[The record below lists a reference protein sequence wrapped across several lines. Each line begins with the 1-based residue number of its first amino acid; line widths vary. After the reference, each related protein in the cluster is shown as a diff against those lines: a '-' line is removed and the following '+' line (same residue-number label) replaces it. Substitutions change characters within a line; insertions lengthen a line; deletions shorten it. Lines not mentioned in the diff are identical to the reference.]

1 MDDGE
6 VDEREFDGSGR
17 AWMDQLTDGCFDRP
31 YPGDGCLDRWVD
43 VWLDGHED
51 DGRDG
56 SGLGWTS

>member
-43 VWLDGHED
+43 VWLDG
-51 DGRDG
+51 
-56 SGLGWTS
+56 